1 MPQPPAPCAARA
13 EDSRGGSSG
22 PAALSRAFVCL
33 QCARCAGGAGPP
45 PPTATANV
53 LTSHTPVKP
62 VKPEWSRSGRHSG
75 DSESTRQVDDFAAAG
90 PFPAFGPGAAP
101 RRLSIHVPQTPC
113 KRLQLVCVAS
123 RGACRLSVSPVKTL
137 PSGPAQPPLL
147 GIENGGAAASTLRAS
162 SRGALEMRNSR
173 SCRKSDF

>member
-1 MPQPPAPCAARA
+1 MPQPPATCAARA

-62 VKPEWSRSGRHSG
+62 VKPEWSRSGRHS
-75 DSESTRQVDDFAAAG
+75 ESTKQVAAAG
-90 PFPAFGPGAAP
+90 PFPAFGPGAASRRACRFTDP
-101 RRLSIHVPQTPC
+101 RSRASACSWFVSQVEAAAVGLYHKQE
-113 KRLQLVCVAS
+113 RLQLVCIA
-123 RGACRLSVSPVKTL
+123 GADLAAWP
-137 PSGPAQPPLL
+137 GPAAPPR
-147 GIENGGAAASTLRAS
+147 NRKRRR
-162 SRGALEMRNSR
+162 RGEHPTCFIARRVGEKL
-173 SCRKSDF
+173 